1 MKKFNGPGNQAG
13 RFVERN
19 PSTGQSGSR
28 PDASWLNNIQEE
40 FCSVV
45 TEDGVALNP
54 TLKNQLSTQVHFR
67 KKAIYES
74 CEIPTPD
81 VYLPLTGDLRMV
93 FGQST
98 AIEVTDNAGTPV
110 NTPIRGAKY
119 TMATP
124 VYEIDEYLNAVYPV
138 NVARY
143 SPRGIKLTRAT
154 TNYFPRSWDMVN
166 YVRGTNPNLREP
178 TVRTMFGRAGTRFT
192 KTATDFGYLLNVYGR
207 KIVAADK
214 EYTYTICYNLDFAAE
229 NKIRYMRSSLAYVNN
244 WAQTAQ
250 IEVDLIEGRVI
261 NSKAIRY
268 EETRVDNFLIVSATG
283 KSSLTPETVGGGSVD
298 IIPLYEPLQAEE
310 DPTVTGVAE
319 VMWVQLQESPFFSG
333 YVETNGVETSRS
345 SDALSISASNVNI
358 NSYDGVTFKCKF
370 TPNTN
375 NITVAQYLFDI
386 GDVATD
392 RLGVFYH
399 NNALVITN
407 GKTGSSIDITN
418 LIKYRQEN
426 TLVISI
432 KSGQNIKFVLN
443 GTLVEITGAFTTMP
457 VDTTTTLKIGSSY
470 SGNHKTSIYIRD
482 WTWWN
487 TAFTKE
493 QLLGACK

>member
-13 RFVERN
+13 RFVERD

-28 PDASWLNNIQEE
+28 LDASWLNNIQEE

-54 TLKNQLSTQVHFR
+54 TLKNQISTQIHTR
-67 KKAIYES
+67 KKAIYKA

-93 FGQST
+93 FGKST

-110 NTPIRGAKY
+110 NTPIVGAKY

-124 VYEIDEYLNAVYPV
+124 VYEIDKYLNAIYPA

-143 SPRGIKLTRAT
+143 TPRGIKLTRAT

-166 YVRGTNPNLREP
+166 YVRGTNPNLREA
-178 TVRTMFGRAGTRFT
+178 TTRTMFGRAGTRFT
-192 KTATDFGYLLNVYGR
+192 KTATDFMYLLGVYGR

-214 EYTYTICYNLDFAAE
+214 EHTYTICYNLDFAAE
-229 NKIRYMRSSLAYVNN
+229 NKIRYMRSRLAYVNN

-283 KSSLTPETVGGGSVD
+283 KSSLTPETTGGGSVD
-298 IIPLYEPLQAEE
+298 IIPLYEPLQVEE

-319 VMWVQLQESPFFSG
+319 VMWVQLEQGNFASN
-333 YVETNGVETSRS
+333 YVETNGTEVSQPSE
-345 SDALSISASNVNI
+345 ALTVNGA
-358 NSYDGVTFKCKF
+358 NFDLLSPSGFTFKCKF
-370 TPNTN
+370 TLNSINETPSQFLFATGLGADNFYIIIQNTVLGISN
-375 NITVAQYLFDI
+375 GQTTWSQGVASLL
-386 GDVATD
+386 
-392 RLGVFYH
+392 RE
-399 NNALVITN
+399 
-407 GKTGSSIDITN
+407 K
-418 LIKYRQEN
+418 QEN

-432 KSGQNIKFVLN
+432 KNGEKISFVLN
-443 GTLVEITGAFTTMP
+443 GTYIQTNNIAVNIKRASEI
-457 VDTTTTLKIGSSY
+457 VYIGSNQNSTT
-470 SGNHKTSIYIRD
+470 NKITTYIRD

>member
-1 MKKFNGPGNQAG
+1 MKRFNGPGNQAG

-54 TLKNQLSTQVHFR
+54 TLKNQLSTQIHTR
-67 KKAIYES
+67 KKAIYEA
-74 CEIPTPD
+74 CRIPTPD

-93 FGQST
+93 FGKST

-110 NTPIRGAKY
+110 NTPIIGAKY

-143 SPRGIKLTRAT
+143 TPRGIKLTRAT
-154 TNYFPRSWDMVN
+154 TNFFTRSWDMVN
-166 YVRGTNPNLREP
+166 YVRSTNPNLREP
-178 TVRTMFGRAGTRFT
+178 TVRTMFGRTGTRFT
-192 KTATDFGYLLNVYGR
+192 KTATDFMYLLGVYGR
-207 KIVAADK
+207 KIVTADK
-214 EYTYTICYNLDFAAE
+214 EHTYTICYNLDFAAE
-229 NKIRYMRSSLAYVNN
+229 NKIRYMRSRLAYVNN

-283 KSSLTPETVGGGSVD
+283 KSSLTPETTGGGSVD
-298 IIPLYEPLQAEE
+298 IIPLYEPLQVEE

-319 VMWVQLQESPFFSG
+319 VMWVQLEEASSWAG
-333 YVETNGVETSRS
+333 YVETNGQEATRTSDSLTIDGKNFEVNS
-345 SDALSISASNVNI
+345 SSGGI
-358 NSYDGVTFKCKF
+358 TFKCKF
-370 TPNTN
+370 SLKTFNLTSS
-375 NITVAQYLFDI
+375 QYLCEI
-386 GDVATD
+386 GS
-392 RLGVFYH
+392 
-399 NNALVITN
+399 
-407 GKTGSSIDITN
+407 GSSRLAVYFNSQSICVSNGSSNISK
-418 LIKYRQEN
+418 LLEPEKIKSEN
-426 TLVISI
+426 TLVITISRG
-432 KSGQNIKFVLN
+432 KVVNFVLN
-443 GTLVEITGAFTTMP
+443 GEFST
-457 VDTTTTLKIGSSY
+457 IGSIPFSY
-470 SGNHKTSIYIRD
+470 ANITDTSIMRIGMGIGNSAKNSIYIRD